1 MTSKLREPRDMQ
13 MADGPIEEKR
23 KAIFR
28 ALVELQ
34 DKGCATEPSRIRIA
48 DQFSISVSEV
58 QHVEREGIA
67 KNWPPLS
74 DGNDKP

>member
-1 MTSKLREPRDMQ
+1 MTDRPL
-13 MADGPIEEKR
+13 EEKR
-23 KAIFR
+23 KEIFR

-48 DQFSISVSEV
+48 DQFSISVSEI

-74 DGNDKP
+74 NDNDKP

>member
-1 MTSKLREPRDMQ
+1 MTDRSV
-13 MADGPIEEKR
+13 EEKR
-23 KAIFR
+23 KDIFR

-48 DQFSISVSEV
+48 DEFCISVAEV

-67 KNWPPLS
+67 RKWPPL
-74 DGNDKP
+74 

>member
-1 MTSKLREPRDMQ
+1 
-13 MADGPIEEKR
+13 MADRSTEEQR
-23 KAIFR
+23 KEIFR

-34 DKGCATEPSRIRIA
+34 DAGLATEPSRIRIA
-48 DQFSISVSEV
+48 DQFRISVPEV

-74 DGNDKP
+74 DD